1 MSAMRRNYVA
11 GTWVPSASDEAV
23 DVINPATEEV
33 IAHVPAGH
41 PADVDAAVEAA
52 RAAFGGWAATPVA
65 ERARYLEAI
74 RQLLEDR
81 AASLAEVITADLG
94 APLAFSRDEQVGTP
108 IAVLAS
114 YVELLG
120 SYNFGGDRVGN
131 SLIVREPAGVAGA
144 ITPWN
149 YPLYQIINKM
159 AAALAAGCPMVLKTT
174 EVAPLAAYELASIVH
189 EAGLPAGVFNLLCGT
204 GPVVGE
210 ALARHPG
217 VDLVSFTGSTRAG
230 TRVAELAAATVKR
243 VSLELGGKSAT
254 VVLPDADL
262 GTAVERGMARAFANS
277 GQGCSAL
284 TRMLV
289 PAGRYKE
296 AVDLAVA
303 EAGRYPVG
311 DPLGE
316 GTRLGP
322 LVSAVQRDRVRG
334 YIERGVADGARVVT
348 GGAEPPPGLKTGY
361 YVQPTVFAE
370 VTPGM
375 AIAQEEIFGPVL
387 SVIGYSTEDEA
398 IQIANGTL
406 YGLAAAVWSADQDHA
421 VAVARRLRAGQV
433 EVNGGAWN
441 ILAPF
446 GGFGRS
452 GYGREL
458 GAAGLEEYLEV
469 KSLQF

>member
-11 GTWVPSASDEAV
+11 GTWVPSASDAAV
-23 DVINPATEEV
+23 DVINPTTEEV
-33 IAHVPAGH
+33 IDQVPAGH

-81 AASLAEVITADLG
+81 AVPLAEVITADLG

-243 VSLELGGKSAT
+243 VSLELGGKSAN

-289 PAGRYKE
+289 PAGQYAE

-303 EAGRYPVG
+303 EARRYPVG

-348 GGAEPPPGLKTGY
+348 GGAEPPPGLETGY

-387 SVIGYSTEDEA
+387 SVIGYSSEDEA

-441 ILAPF
+441 IMAPF

>member
-1 MSAMRRNYVA
+1 
-11 GTWVPSASDEAV
+11 VPSASDKAV

-33 IAHVPAGH
+33 IDQVPAGH
-41 PADVDAAVEAA
+41 AADVDAAVEAA

-81 AASLAEVITADLG
+81 AAPLAEVITADLG

-243 VSLELGGKSAT
+243 VSLELGGKSAN

-289 PAGRYKE
+289 PAGRYAE

-348 GGAEPPPGLKTGY
+348 GGAEPPPGLETGY

-387 SVIGYSTEDEA
+387 SVIGYSSEDEA

-441 ILAPF
+441 IMAPF

>member
-11 GTWVPSASDEAV
+11 GTWVPSAGDEAV

-33 IAHVPAGH
+33 IDQVPAGA

-81 AASLAEVITADLG
+81 AGPLAEVITADLG

-243 VSLELGGKSAT
+243 VSLELGGKSANL
-254 VVLPDADL
+254 VLPDADL

-289 PAGRYKE
+289 PAGRYAE

-311 DPLGE
+311 DPQDE

-334 YIERGVADGARVVT
+334 YIERGVADGARLVT
-348 GGAEPPPGLKTGY
+348 GGAEPPPGLEIGY

-370 VTPGM
+370 VAPGM

-387 SVIGYSTEDEA
+387 SVIGYSTEEEA
-398 IQIANGTL
+398 IGIANGTP

>member
-1 MSAMRRNYVA
+1 MSAMRSNYVA
-11 GTWVPSASDEAV
+11 GTWVSSASDEAV

-33 IAHVPAGH
+33 IDQVPAGH
-41 PADVDAAVEAA
+41 PADVDVAVEAA

-81 AASLAEVITADLG
+81 AVPLAEVITADLG
-94 APLAFSRDEQVGTP
+94 APLAFSWDEQVGTP

-144 ITPWN
+144 MTPWN
-149 YPLYQIINKM
+149 YPLYQIISKM

-230 TRVAELAAATVKR
+230 TRVAGLAAATVKR
-243 VSLELGGKSAT
+243 VSLELGGKSAN

-262 GTAVERGMARAFANS
+262 STAVERGMARAFANS

-289 PAGRYKE
+289 PAGRYAE

-311 DPLGE
+311 DPLDE

-322 LVSAVQRDRVRG
+322 LVSAVQRNRVRG
-334 YIERGVADGARVVT
+334 YIERGVADGAQLVT
-348 GGAEPPPGLKTGY
+348 GGVEPPPGLETGY

-387 SVIGYSTEDEA
+387 SVIGYSSEDEA
-398 IQIANGTL
+398 VQIANGTL

-421 VAVARRLRAGQV
+421 VAVARRLRAGQI
-433 EVNGGAWN
+433 EVNGGVWN

-452 GYGREL
+452 G
-458 GAAGLEEYLEV
+458 
-469 KSLQF
+469 

>member
-11 GTWVPSASDEAV
+11 GTWVPSASDKAV

-33 IAHVPAGH
+33 IDQVPAGH
-41 PADVDAAVEAA
+41 AADVDAAVEAA

-81 AASLAEVITADLG
+81 AAPLAEVITADLG

-243 VSLELGGKSAT
+243 VSLELGGKSAN

-289 PAGRYKE
+289 PAGRYAE

-348 GGAEPPPGLKTGY
+348 GGAEPPPGLETGY

-387 SVIGYSTEDEA
+387 SVIGYSSEDEA

-441 ILAPF
+441 IMAPF

>member
-1 MSAMRRNYVA
+1 MRRNYVA

-81 AASLAEVITADLG
+81 AGPLAEVITADLG

-289 PAGRYKE
+289 PAGRYAE

>member
-33 IAHVPAGH
+33 IDQVPAGH

-81 AASLAEVITADLG
+81 AVPLAEVITADLG

-174 EVAPLAAYELASIVH
+174 EVAPLAAYELTSIVH

-243 VSLELGGKSAT
+243 VSLELGGKSAN

-289 PAGRYKE
+289 PAGQYAE

-303 EAGRYPVG
+303 EARRYPVG

-348 GGAEPPPGLKTGY
+348 GGAEPPPGLETGY

-387 SVIGYSTEDEA
+387 SVIGYSSEDEA

>member
-1 MSAMRRNYVA
+1 
-11 GTWVPSASDEAV
+11 
-23 DVINPATEEV
+23 
-33 IAHVPAGH
+33 VPAGH

-81 AASLAEVITADLG
+81 AVPLAEVITADLG

-243 VSLELGGKSAT
+243 VSLELGGKSAN

-289 PAGRYKE
+289 PAGRYAE

-348 GGAEPPPGLKTGY
+348 GGAEPPPGLETGY

-387 SVIGYSTEDEA
+387 SVIGYSLEDEA

>member
-33 IAHVPAGH
+33 IGQVPAGH

-65 ERARYLEAI
+65 ERTRYLEAI

-81 AASLAEVITADLG
+81 AVPLAEVITADLG

-243 VSLELGGKSAT
+243 VSLELGGKSAN

-289 PAGRYKE
+289 PAGRYAE

-311 DPLGE
+311 DPLEE

-348 GGAEPPPGLKTGY
+348 GGAEPPPGLETGY
-361 YVQPTVFAE
+361 YLQPTVFAE

-387 SVIGYSTEDEA
+387 SVIGYSSEDEA

-469 KSLQF
+469 KALQF

>member
-1 MSAMRRNYVA
+1 MRRNYVA

-81 AASLAEVITADLG
+81 AGPLAEVITADLG

>member
-33 IAHVPAGH
+33 IDQVPAGH

-81 AASLAEVITADLG
+81 AGPLAEVITADLG

-348 GGAEPPPGLKTGY
+348 GGAEPPPGLETGY

>member
-33 IAHVPAGH
+33 IDQVPAGH

-81 AASLAEVITADLG
+81 AGPLAEVITADLG

-289 PAGRYKE
+289 PAGRYAE
-296 AVDLAVA
+296 ALDLAVA

-311 DPLGE
+311 DPLAE

>member
-1 MSAMRRNYVA
+1 MRSNYVA
-11 GTWVPSASDEAV
+11 GTWAPSASDEAV

-33 IAHVPAGH
+33 IDQVPAGH

-52 RAAFGGWAATPVA
+52 RAAFGGWAATPAA

-81 AASLAEVITADLG
+81 AVPLAEVITADLG
-94 APLAFSRDEQVGTP
+94 APLAFSLDEQVGTP

-120 SYNFGGDRVGN
+120 SYSFGGDRVGN

-149 YPLYQIINKM
+149 YPLYQIISKM

-174 EVAPLAAYELASIVH
+174 EVAPLAAYELAGIVH

-210 ALARHPG
+210 ALAGHPG

-243 VSLELGGKSAT
+243 VSLELGGKSAN

-289 PAGRYKE
+289 PAGRYAE

-334 YIERGVADGARVVT
+334 YIERGVADGARLVT
-348 GGAEPPPGLKTGY
+348 GGAEPPPGLETGY

-387 SVIGYSTEDEA
+387 SVIGYSSEEEA
-398 IQIANGTL
+398 IEIANGTL

-458 GAAGLEEYLEV
+458 GVAGLEEYLEV

>member
-1 MSAMRRNYVA
+1 MRRNYVA

-33 IAHVPAGH
+33 IDQVPAGH

-81 AASLAEVITADLG
+81 AGPLAEVITADLG

-311 DPLGE
+311 DPLAE

>member
-1 MSAMRRNYVA
+1 VA
-11 GTWVPSASDEAV
+11 GTWAPSASDAAV

-33 IAHVPAGH
+33 IDQVPAGD

-52 RAAFGGWAATPVA
+52 RTAFCGWAATPAA

-81 AASLAEVITADLG
+81 AALLAEVITADLG

-149 YPLYQIINKM
+149 YPLHQIISKM

-243 VSLELGGKSAT
+243 VSLELGGKSAN

-277 GQGCSAL
+277 GQACSAL

-289 PAGRYKE
+289 PAGRYGE

-303 EAGRYPVG
+303 EAARYPVG
-311 DPLGE
+311 DPLDE

-334 YIERGVADGARVVT
+334 YIERGVADGARLVA
-348 GGAEPPPGLKTGY
+348 GGAEPPPGLETGY

-387 SVIGYSTEDEA
+387 SVIGYSSEDEA
-398 IQIANGTL
+398 VQIANGTL

-458 GAAGLEEYLEV
+458 GKAGLEEYLEV

>member
-1 MSAMRRNYVA
+1 MRRNYVA

-33 IAHVPAGH
+33 IDQVPAGH

-81 AASLAEVITADLG
+81 AAPLAEVITADLG

-243 VSLELGGKSAT
+243 VSLELGGKSAN

-289 PAGRYKE
+289 PAGRYAE

-348 GGAEPPPGLKTGY
+348 GGAEPPPGLETGY

-387 SVIGYSTEDEA
+387 SVIGYSSEDEA

>member
-1 MSAMRRNYVA
+1 M
-11 GTWVPSASDEAV
+11 P
-23 DVINPATEEV
+23 
-33 IAHVPAGH
+33 
-41 PADVDAAVEAA
+41 
-52 RAAFGGWAATPVA
+52 
-65 ERARYLEAI
+65 
-74 RQLLEDR
+74 
-81 AASLAEVITADLG
+81 LAEVITADLG

-243 VSLELGGKSAT
+243 VSLELGGKSAN

-289 PAGRYKE
+289 PPGGTPKRWTWPWRRPGATRWATRWARAPAWARWCPPSSGTGSAATSSAGW
-296 AVDLAVA
+296 
-303 EAGRYPVG
+303 P
-311 DPLGE
+311 
-316 GTRLGP
+316 
-322 LVSAVQRDRVRG
+322 
-334 YIERGVADGARVVT
+334 T
-348 GGAEPPPGLKTGY
+348 GHG
-361 YVQPTVFAE
+361 
-370 VTPGM
+370 
-375 AIAQEEIFGPVL
+375 
-387 SVIGYSTEDEA
+387 
-398 IQIANGTL
+398 
-406 YGLAAAVWSADQDHA
+406 W
-421 VAVARRLRAGQV
+421 
-433 EVNGGAWN
+433 
-441 ILAPF
+441 
-446 GGFGRS
+446 
-452 GYGREL
+452 
-458 GAAGLEEYLEV
+458 
-469 KSLQF
+469 

>member
-33 IAHVPAGH
+33 IDQVPAGH

-81 AASLAEVITADLG
+81 AGPLAEVITADLG

>member
-1 MSAMRRNYVA
+1 MRRNYVA

-33 IAHVPAGH
+33 IDQVPAGH

-81 AASLAEVITADLG
+81 AVPLAEVITADLG

-243 VSLELGGKSAT
+243 VSLELGGKSAN
-254 VVLPDADL
+254 VVLPDADMS
-262 GTAVERGMARAFANS
+262 TAVERGMARAFANS

-289 PAGRYKE
+289 PAGRYAE

-311 DPLGE
+311 DPLGD

-348 GGAEPPPGLKTGY
+348 GGAEPPPGLETGY

-387 SVIGYSTEDEA
+387 SVIGYDSEDEA

>member
-33 IAHVPAGH
+33 IDQVPAGH

-81 AASLAEVITADLG
+81 AVPLAAVITADLG

-243 VSLELGGKSAT
+243 VSLELGGKSAN

-289 PAGRYKE
+289 PAGRYAE

-348 GGAEPPPGLKTGY
+348 GGAEPPPGLETGY

-387 SVIGYSTEDEA
+387 SVIGYSSEDEA

>member
-1 MSAMRRNYVA
+1 MRRNYVA

-33 IAHVPAGH
+33 IDQVPAGH

-81 AASLAEVITADLG
+81 AGPLAEVITADLG

>member
-33 IAHVPAGH
+33 IDQVPAGA

-81 AASLAEVITADLG
+81 AGPLAEVITADLG

-243 VSLELGGKSAT
+243 VSLELGGKSANL
-254 VVLPDADL
+254 VLPDADL

-289 PAGRYKE
+289 PAGRYAE

-311 DPLGE
+311 DPQDE

-334 YIERGVADGARVVT
+334 YIERGVADGARLVA
-348 GGAEPPPGLKTGY
+348 GGAEPPPGLETGY

-387 SVIGYSTEDEA
+387 SVIGYSTEEEA
-398 IQIANGTL
+398 IGIANGTL

>member
-11 GTWVPSASDEAV
+11 GTWVPSASDAAV
-23 DVINPATEEV
+23 DVINPTTEEV
-33 IAHVPAGH
+33 IDQVPAGH

-81 AASLAEVITADLG
+81 AVPLAEVITADLG

-243 VSLELGGKSAT
+243 VSLELGGKSAN

-289 PAGRYKE
+289 PAGRYAE

-348 GGAEPPPGLKTGY
+348 GGAEPPPGLETGY

-387 SVIGYSTEDEA
+387 SVIGYSSEDEA

>member
-1 MSAMRRNYVA
+1 MRRNYVA

-33 IAHVPAGH
+33 IDQVPAGH

-81 AASLAEVITADLG
+81 AGPLAEVITADLG

-289 PAGRYKE
+289 PAGRYAE

-311 DPLGE
+311 DPLDE

-334 YIERGVADGARVVT
+334 YIERGVADGARLVT
-348 GGAEPPPGLKTGY
+348 GGAEPPPGLTTGY

-375 AIAQEEIFGPVL
+375 AIAQEEILGPVL
-387 SVIGYSTEDEA
+387 SVIGYSTEEEA
-398 IQIANGTL
+398 IGIANGTL

>member
-1 MSAMRRNYVA
+1 MRRNYVA

-33 IAHVPAGH
+33 IDQVPAGH

-81 AASLAEVITADLG
+81 AVPLAEVITADLG

-243 VSLELGGKSAT
+243 VSLELGGKSAN

-289 PAGRYKE
+289 PAGRYAE

-311 DPLGE
+311 DPLSE

-348 GGAEPPPGLKTGY
+348 GGAEPPPGLETGY

-387 SVIGYSTEDEA
+387 SVIGYSSEDEA

>member
-1 MSAMRRNYVA
+1 MRRNYVA

-33 IAHVPAGH
+33 IDQVPAGH

-81 AASLAEVITADLG
+81 AGPLAEVITADLG

-114 YVELLG
+114 NVELLG

-243 VSLELGGKSAT
+243 VSLELGGKSAN

-348 GGAEPPPGLKTGY
+348 GGAEPPPGLETGY

-387 SVIGYSTEDEA
+387 SVIGYSSEEEA
-398 IQIANGTL
+398 IEIANGTL

>member
-1 MSAMRRNYVA
+1 MRRNYVA

-33 IAHVPAGH
+33 IAQVPAGH

-81 AASLAEVITADLG
+81 AVPLAEVITADLG

-243 VSLELGGKSAT
+243 VSLELGGKSAN

-289 PAGRYKE
+289 PAGRYAE

-334 YIERGVADGARVVT
+334 YIERGVADGARLVT
-348 GGAEPPPGLKTGY
+348 GGAEPPPGLETGY

-387 SVIGYSTEDEA
+387 SVIGYSSEDEA

-458 GAAGLEEYLEV
+458 GVAGLEEYLEV